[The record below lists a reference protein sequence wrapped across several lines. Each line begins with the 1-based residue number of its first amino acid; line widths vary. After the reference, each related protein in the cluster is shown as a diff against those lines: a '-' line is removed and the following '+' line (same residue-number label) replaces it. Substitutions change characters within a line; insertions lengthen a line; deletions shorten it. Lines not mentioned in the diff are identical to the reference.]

1 MAWSSSPGAG
11 KAGKM
16 GNGKGPKKSKNK
28 FKSGA
33 ARDVD
38 AELRSKRALLTK

>member
-1 MAWSSSPGAG
+1 
-11 KAGKM
+11 M